1 MHRMTEGAE
10 NMGPGPLQAPI
21 FKIKGTRAVHF
32 RQNQAA
38 ESSHESILGCH
49 TLECSAV
56 LHGTG
61 GSAHQRS
68 FPLVFTGSRLGQWIL
83 QRDPNKMLSWQR
95 PPSAPLTGALRV
107 TEWRDLVLWFLEFG
121 AQLKLT
127 LLCPGQGF

>member
-10 NMGPGPLQAPI
+10 NMGPGPLQATI

-49 TLECSAV
+49 TLECSVA

-61 GSAHQRS
+61 GSA
-68 FPLVFTGSRLGQWIL
+68 
-83 QRDPNKMLSWQR
+83 RDW
-95 PPSAPLTGALRV
+95 G
-107 TEWRDLVLWFLEFG
+107 
-121 AQLKLT
+121 
-127 LLCPGQGF
+127 LCPPKELSFSLHRV